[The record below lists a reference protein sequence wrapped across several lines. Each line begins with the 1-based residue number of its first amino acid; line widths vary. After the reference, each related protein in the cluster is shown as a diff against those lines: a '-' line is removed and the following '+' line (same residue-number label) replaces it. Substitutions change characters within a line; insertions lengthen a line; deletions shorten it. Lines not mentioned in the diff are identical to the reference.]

1 MSGRFFRSVSDS
13 EDSSSSSDEELMS
26 DSEDEQQE
34 KKTTTPAAAPKKQ
47 SRFLKTAGGSDDSSS
62 ESEDD
67 DDDDDDDSDE
77 DSDDSDKPKKAAAG
91 GAAGQAPKV
100 SRFMRGAASDDSD
113 SDSDDDEV
121 KKVIRS
127 AKDKRTDE
135 VDAVVKTIDNAQ
147 RIDDWVAIS
156 KEYDNLLRLFDR
168 QKNMNEIVPVS
179 FYRCLS
185 GLEEFLN
192 QTVAAGKSKKMKAP
206 NAKAMNSM
214 KSKLKKAI
222 KDHDDEISKYRAV
235 SSTPA
240 HIFPSFLSFDSH
252 ALTLHRTLKPLRR
265 DSSLLLLQHQL
276 QPQLQLAQ
284 PQTKKQPT
292 ANQQK
297 LLQKTTL
304 SRPSAREAEHSQSPP
319 RVSSNPSPPFWRH
332 EAERAPTATSKSS
345 FSRSSSRLP
354 NPPTRSSV
362 SCLHSSQL
370 ALTTTPHPTTTCQS
384 SRGLLLASKL
394 TSSFKLWQPTHLTK

>member
-1 MSGRFFRSVSDS
+1 MTQRRTLSGSSILEEAVESSSCVKPHASAEALQFCARSRFSLRPTEPDHEGTASSSQASVTSHRQHTDFLGRSLSPSSPPPSSSIMSGRFFRSVSDS

-34 KKTTTPAAAPKKQ
+34 KKTTTSTAAPKKQ

-62 ESEDD
+62 ESEDS
-67 DDDDDDDSDE
+67 DDDDDDSDE

-168 QKNMNEIVPVS
+168 QKNMNELVPVS

-206 NAKAMNSM
+206 NAKAMNGM

-235 SSTPA
+235 SST
-240 HIFPSFLSFDSH
+240 HCEF
-252 ALTLHRTLKPLRR
+252 LHRPVHHLT
-265 DSSLLLLQHQL
+265 H
-276 QPQLQLAQ
+276 
-284 PQTKKQPT
+284 
-292 ANQQK
+292 
-297 LLQKTTL
+297 
-304 SRPSAREAEHSQSPP
+304 
-319 RVSSNPSPPFWRH
+319 
-332 EAERAPTATSKSS
+332 
-345 FSRSSSRLP
+345 SSS
-354 NPPTRSSV
+354 
-362 SCLHSSQL
+362 
-370 ALTTTPHPTTTCQS
+370 
-384 SRGLLLASKL
+384 
-394 TSSFKLWQPTHLTK
+394 